1 MSVIGVDF
9 GSRTGSIALWFEEKD
24 SVEVIADDLGSRTIP
39 CAVAYRGEEIITGS
53 AAITQQHK
61 NPTNTWDDVR
71 SLITNK
77 DVTSVNVPVLDKD
90 VTVQE
95 LSSHWFRNIHNQIK
109 QQVGNYR
116 PSDGEFWGEEEGKD
130 W

>member
-1 MSVIGVDF
+1 MSVIGLDF
-9 GSRTGSIALWFEEKD
+9 GSRTASIGLWFEEKD
-24 SVEVIADDLGSRTIP
+24 SIEVIADADGSRTIP
-39 CAVAYRGEEIITGS
+39 CAVAYRGDEIIIGS

-77 DVTSVNVPVLDKD
+77 DVESVNVPLLDKE

-109 QQVGNYR
+109 QQVHCRLLGR
-116 PSDGEFWGEEEGKD
+116 VSLQGVSV
-130 W
+130 

>member
-53 AAITQQHK
+53 AAITQQHQ
-61 NPTNTWDDVR
+61 NPSNTWDDVR
-71 SLITNK
+71 SLIINK

-109 QQVGNYR
+109 QQVRNCR
-116 PSDGEFWGEEEGKD
+116 LVGE
-130 W
+130 